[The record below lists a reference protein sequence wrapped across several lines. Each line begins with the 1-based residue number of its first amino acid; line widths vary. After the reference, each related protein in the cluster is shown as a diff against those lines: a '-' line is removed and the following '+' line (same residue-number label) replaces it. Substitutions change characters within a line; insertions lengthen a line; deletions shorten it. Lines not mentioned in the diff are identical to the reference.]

1 MMQVRSG
8 RGSSVETIFRLFHS
22 YDLASAGHRIPRRVA
37 ALDLTSPRPVLAFVT
52 EILIFVLALVLRRR
66 GCRGPGRDLIMMRYR

>member
-37 ALDLTSPRPVLAFVT
+37 ALDLAVLAIIT
-52 EILIFVLALVLRRR
+52 DILIFVLAIVHRR
-66 GCRGPGRDLIMMRYR
+66 

>member
-8 RGSSVETIFRLFHS
+8 RGSSVETIFRLFHN

-37 ALDLTSPRPVLAFVT
+37 ALDLAVLAIIT
-52 EILIFVLALVLRRR
+52 DILIFVLALVLRRR